1 VRIIPL
7 AILVASL
14 PLATPAMAHESAV
27 GAITIEHAWARPS
40 ASDNGAVYMV
50 LQNKGTSPDR
60 LIAVSS
66 KVAQSAELHT
76 STVDA
81 QGVARMRPVQAVE
94 IPAGGEAKLTPSGTH
109 VMLVGL
115 SGPLKEGH
123 GFPLTLSFEKAGT
136 VTVDVAVERKP
147 SHGEGAEGHE
157 HTSMGQ

>member
-1 VRIIPL
+1 MWAIRL
-7 AILVASL
+7 AILAIPL
-14 PLATPAMAHESAV
+14 LLATPAAAHESTV

-40 ASDNGAVYMV
+40 TSGNGAVYMV

-60 LIAVSS
+60 LIAASS
-66 KVAQSAELHT
+66 KAAKSAELDT

-109 VMLVGL
+109 IMLVRL
-115 SGPLKEGH
+115 AGPLKEGH

-147 SHGEGAEGHE
+147 SHGQGAGEHE
-157 HTSMGQ
+157 HTPMGQ